1 MAKGLEPGVEVWCA
15 FWTRPLNPRPE
26 RRLPG
31 KANLKE
37 SKYKTEG
44 GARKGGERNAEQRLG
59 WSERSGMR
67 DVGRGKRD
75 I

>member
-37 SKYKTEG
+37 SKYKREG
-44 GARKGGERNAEQRLG
+44 QGK
-59 WSERSGMR
+59 
-67 DVGRGKRD
+67 VGREMQSKG
-75 I
+75 